1 MTTLSLF
8 MYIYVYTYVQLI
20 YNCSTVDSGIQQS
33 DSVIYL
39 SIYLYI
45 CSFSG
50 FPGGSESACSVG
62 AQVQSLGWKDPL
74 EKEMAT
80 HPNILAW
87 RILRTEEPSG
97 LQSMGLQRV
106 RHDSATKHSTHN
118 ERTRQMLQL
127 TQRNPKD
134 NTFINQEYCKEF
146 ANRYKT
152 GFSRVGRRNVV
163 PPLDRIH
170 LNVHGLA

>member
-1 MTTLSLF
+1 MYSWVTT
-8 MYIYVYTYVQLI
+8 VQLLI
-20 YNCSTVDSGIQQS
+20 QVYNKAIQFY
-33 DSVIYL
+33 I
-39 SIYLYI
+39 YI
-45 CSFSG
+45 CSFLG

-87 RILRTEEPSG
+87 RILWTEETSG
-97 LQSMGLQRV
+97 LQSTGSQRV
-106 RHDSATKHSTHN
+106 GHDRETKHSTHN

-127 TQRNPKD
+127 THRNPKGS
-134 NTFINQEYCKEF
+134 TFINQEYCKAF

-163 PPLDRIH
+163 PSLDRIH
-170 LNVHGLA
+170 LSVHGWA

>member
-1 MTTLSLF
+1 M
-8 MYIYVYTYVQLI
+8 
-20 YNCSTVDSGIQQS
+20 
-33 DSVIYL
+33 
-39 SIYLYI
+39 
-45 CSFSG
+45 G
-50 FPGGSESACSVG
+50 FPGGSDSQEFACNASDLG
-62 AQVQSLGWKDPL
+62 LIPGWEDSLEEDM
-74 EKEMAT
+74 EI
-80 HPNILAW
+80 HSSILAW
-87 RILRTEEPSG
+87 KIQWTEEPSG